1 MGLFVEVVLPLPLKQ
16 FFTYAVT
23 EQEAAFLIPGMRLAV
38 PFGKSKVYTALVY
51 SIHENPPQT
60 YQAKPILSILDAA
73 PIVTHEQIKHWEW
86 ISHYYMCS
94 LGEVFKSAIPSAFLL
109 EGETHISR
117 NKDRSIEDLSVEI
130 SDSEYIVLEAL
141 EAQDVLSIQTIN
153 NLIDRSKVFTVI
165 ESLIRHQLVK
175 VEERLTAKYAP
186 KFRNEYILSNAF
198 TSPKAILETLAFLK
212 KAPKQLALYDW
223 FLSQATL
230 KDIPITASLLKREAQ
245 GISALKALEEKGI
258 VLRQAVRT
266 DRVVYNPNTNRISLK
281 VLNEDQAAALKT
293 VNLSFSRGQV
303 CLLHGVTASGKTEV
317 YVSLIKEMFLAHKQV
332 LYLLPEIALTTQLIT
347 RLQSYFGDQ
356 VAVYHSKYNV
366 QERVEVWQQVLSGSK
381 KAQLIIG
388 ARSSLFLPFKNLG
401 LIVVDEEHE
410 SSFKQYDPAPRYH
423 ARDSAVVLAKLTN
436 ASIVLGS
443 ATPSLESIYNVQTGK
458 YGLAY
463 LKARHANIQM
473 PEINLVD
480 LKEQYKKKQMKLH
493 FSEPLRLA
501 IEAVLLAKEQVIL
514 FQNRRGFAP
523 VVECFSCGHTP
534 HCKSC
539 DVSLTFHAGQGVL
552 RCHYCGYEESKTA
565 HCTSC
570 GSLEID
576 TKGFGTEQVV
586 ASLGILFPM
595 AKVGRMDL
603 DTTRSKDGYQKIID
617 SFESHEIDILVG
629 TQMLSKGLDFRNV
642 SLVGV
647 MSADALLNFPDFR
660 AHEKTFQL
668 LTQVAG
674 RAGRTAK
681 QGNVL
686 IQTFNPHHE
695 ILQQVALHD
704 YEGMNKEQLYQRK
717 IYRYPPFNKIIK
729 ITLKHQDYN
738 KVNEAAEWYA
748 TGLKNIFNT
757 GVLGPEF
764 PAVAR
769 IRKLYLKHILLKIPP
784 HIKVKAAKT
793 SLLRLGVSFEAIG
806 QFKGVRLIFSVDPL

>member
-266 DRVVYNPNTNRISLK
+266 DRVVYNPNTNRTSLK

-473 PEINLVD
+473 PKINLVD

-539 DVSLTFHAGQGVL
+539 DVSLTFHAGHGVL

-704 YEGMNKEQLYQRK
+704 YEGMSKEQLYQRK
-717 IYRYPPFNKIIK
+717 IYRYPPFNKIVK

>member
-1 MGLFVEVVLPLPLKQ
+1 MALFVEVVLPLPVKQ
-16 FFTYAVT
+16 FFTYSVT

-60 YQAKPILSILDAA
+60 YQAKSILSILDAA

-86 ISHYYMCS
+86 ISQYYMCS
-94 LGEVFKSAIPSAFLL
+94 LGEVFRSAIPSAFLL

-165 ESLIRHQLVK
+165 DSLIRHELVQ
-175 VEERLTAKYAP
+175 VEERLTSKYTP
-186 KFRNEYILSNAF
+186 KFRNEYTLSNAF
-198 TSPKAILETLAFLK
+198 KSPKAISETLSFLK
-212 KAPKQLALYDW
+212 KAPKQLALYEW
-223 FLSQATL
+223 FLKRATL
-230 KDIPITASLLKREAQ
+230 KDIPITAALLKRDAQ
-245 GISALKALEEKGI
+245 GVSALKALEEKGI
-258 VLRQAVRT
+258 VLRQAVRI
-266 DRVVYNPNTNRISLK
+266 DRVVFNPNTNRTPLK
-281 VLNEDQAAALKT
+281 VLNEDQSAALKA
-293 VNLSFSRGQV
+293 VKFSFSRGQV

-381 KAQLIIG
+381 KAQLVIG

-423 ARDSAVVLAKLTN
+423 ARDAAIVLAKLTN

-443 ATPSLESIYNVQTGK
+443 ATPSLESIYNTQTGK
-458 YGLAY
+458 YGLAH
-463 LKARHANIQM
+463 LKVRHANIQM
-473 PEINLVD
+473 PKINLVD

-514 FQNRRGFAP
+514 FHNRRGFAP
-523 VVECFSCGHTP
+523 VVECFTCGHTP

-552 RCHYCGYEESKTA
+552 RCHYCGYEECKTA

-681 QGNVL
+681 RGNVL
-686 IQTFNPHHE
+686 IQTFNPLHE
-695 ILQQVALHD
+695 ILQQVTLHD
-704 YEGMNKEQLYQRK
+704 YGGMSKEQLYQRE
-717 IYRYPPFNKIIK
+717 IYRYPPFNKIVK
-729 ITLKHQDYN
+729 ITFKHQDYN
-738 KVNEAAEWYA
+738 KVNEAAEWFA
-748 TGLKNIFNT
+748 TGLKNFFNT

-769 IRKLYLKHILLKIPP
+769 IRNLYLKNILLKIPS
-784 HIKVKAAKT
+784 HIKVKAAKN

-806 QFKGVRLIFSVDPL
+806 QFKGVRLIFSVDPI

>member
-1 MGLFVEVVLPLPLKQ
+1 
-16 FFTYAVT
+16 
-23 EQEAAFLIPGMRLAV
+23 
-38 PFGKSKVYTALVY
+38 
-51 SIHENPPQT
+51 
-60 YQAKPILSILDAA
+60 
-73 PIVTHEQIKHWEW
+73 
-86 ISHYYMCS
+86 
-94 LGEVFKSAIPSAFLL
+94 
-109 EGETHISR
+109 
-117 NKDRSIEDLSVEI
+117 
-130 SDSEYIVLEAL
+130 
-141 EAQDVLSIQTIN
+141 
-153 NLIDRSKVFTVI
+153 
-165 ESLIRHQLVK
+165 
-175 VEERLTAKYAP
+175 
-186 KFRNEYILSNAF
+186 
-198 TSPKAILETLAFLK
+198 
-212 KAPKQLALYDW
+212 
-223 FLSQATL
+223 
-230 KDIPITASLLKREAQ
+230 
-245 GISALKALEEKGI
+245 
-258 VLRQAVRT
+258 
-266 DRVVYNPNTNRISLK
+266 
-281 VLNEDQAAALKT
+281 
-293 VNLSFSRGQV
+293 
-303 CLLHGVTASGKTEV
+303 
-317 YVSLIKEMFLAHKQV
+317 
-332 LYLLPEIALTTQLIT
+332 
-347 RLQSYFGDQ
+347 
-356 VAVYHSKYNV
+356 
-366 QERVEVWQQVLSGSK
+366 
-381 KAQLIIG
+381 
-388 ARSSLFLPFKNLG
+388 
-401 LIVVDEEHE
+401 
-410 SSFKQYDPAPRYH
+410 
-423 ARDSAVVLAKLTN
+423 
-436 ASIVLGS
+436 
-443 ATPSLESIYNVQTGK
+443 
-458 YGLAY
+458 
-463 LKARHANIQM
+463 
-473 PEINLVD
+473 
-480 LKEQYKKKQMKLH
+480 
-493 FSEPLRLA
+493 
-501 IEAVLLAKEQVIL
+501 LAKEQVIL

-539 DVSLTFHAGQGVL
+539 DVSLTFHAGHGVL

-704 YEGMNKEQLYQRK
+704 YEGMSKEQLYQRK
-717 IYRYPPFNKIIK
+717 IYRYPPFNKIVK

>member
-1 MGLFVEVVLPLPLKQ
+1 MG
-16 FFTYAVT
+16 
-23 EQEAAFLIPGMRLAV
+23 G
-38 PFGKSKVYTALVY
+38 G
-51 SIHENPPQT
+51 IHKNPPQT

-86 ISHYYMCS
+86 ISQYYMCS

-117 NKDRSIEDLSVEI
+117 NKDRSIKNLSGES

-175 VEERLTAKYAP
+175 VEEKLTAKYVP
-186 KFRNEYILSNAF
+186 KFRNEYMLSNAF

-258 VLRQAVRT
+258 VLRQAVRI
-266 DRVVYNPNTNRISLK
+266 DRVVYNPNTNRTSLK
-281 VLNEDQAAALKT
+281 VLNEDQAAALKA

-423 ARDSAVVLAKLTN
+423 ARDSAIVLAKLTN

-443 ATPSLESIYNVQTGK
+443 ATPSIESYYN
-458 YGLAY
+458 
-463 LKARHANIQM
+463 
-473 PEINLVD
+473 
-480 LKEQYKKKQMKLH
+480 
-493 FSEPLRLA
+493 A
-501 IEAVLLAKEQVIL
+501 I
-514 FQNRRGFAP
+514 
-523 VVECFSCGHTP
+523 S
-534 HCKSC
+534 
-539 DVSLTFHAGQGVL
+539 
-552 RCHYCGYEESKTA
+552 
-565 HCTSC
+565 
-570 GSLEID
+570 
-576 TKGFGTEQVV
+576 
-586 ASLGILFPM
+586 
-595 AKVGRMDL
+595 
-603 DTTRSKDGYQKIID
+603 
-617 SFESHEIDILVG
+617 
-629 TQMLSKGLDFRNV
+629 
-642 SLVGV
+642 
-647 MSADALLNFPDFR
+647 
-660 AHEKTFQL
+660 
-668 LTQVAG
+668 
-674 RAGRTAK
+674 
-681 QGNVL
+681 
-686 IQTFNPHHE
+686 
-695 ILQQVALHD
+695 
-704 YEGMNKEQLYQRK
+704 NK
-717 IYRYPPFNKIIK
+717 
-729 ITLKHQDYN
+729 
-738 KVNEAAEWYA
+738 
-748 TGLKNIFNT
+748 
-757 GVLGPEF
+757 
-764 PAVAR
+764 
-769 IRKLYLKHILLKIPP
+769 
-784 HIKVKAAKT
+784 
-793 SLLRLGVSFEAIG
+793 
-806 QFKGVRLIFSVDPL
+806 